1 MPDSPVHAVW
11 LTRKERIIAIERV
24 RGDQGGTENKMI
36 KKSQVIEAL
45 LDVRSWLIVLLTV
58 MSEPSSFFDGACHL
72 SIARSCYS

>member
-24 RGDQGGTENKMI
+24 RYDQGGTENKTI

-45 LDVRSWLIVLLTV
+45 LDPRSWLIVLLTV
-58 MSEPSSFFDGACHL
+58 MSKEPSP
-72 SIARSCYS
+72 